1 MSADCTGLCASRVS
15 LLLPPEVP
23 WISSPPDPP
32 DPPLPEEPPPQAA
45 SISDPPTAAAA
56 TPLALNSVR
65 REKLLPSGAV
75 PALFVIRTPPFDMRT

>member
-1 MSADCTGLCASRVS
+1 MSADWTGLCASRVS

-32 DPPLPEEPPPQAA
+32 DPLSDELPPQAA

-56 TPLALNSVR
+56 TPLALKSVR